1 MSTILSKFN
10 LFQLVTF
17 SIMIAN
23 RGAFFFLTWLSIPK
37 GPLFISY
44 VIGLYWWV
52 YTISMPFAGALVD
65 TSSKYKVSLLG
76 SIVTLIAI
84 AMLYLGHDNY
94 SELVILF
101 ISLILSVG
109 AMIFTVSS
117 ISYSAYLVG
126 KKKDL
131 VRSFKIR
138 SIVMSLTLF
147 VGPGL
152 GGVFLSFV
160 GERLMLVLLL
170 IFSVLA
176 ILMYI
181 KLPVD
186 YKANE
191 TKPLSFIGWYED
203 TKRGFTAVRKVP
215 TELNIA
221 LFMMLINFFI
231 TPYLNIAMPLLVVK
245 LYHFTSYELG
255 FLLALF
261 GAGVIFGSFVITL
274 IRFNNSMNFRLCL
287 SGVIILG
294 CSLVLSAFVSSRYTL
309 YFLVFIAGLGV
320 AQFNVIVT
328 SSRASAI
335 PDRYRSR
342 IEAFVL
348 FISQISIP
356 LGSSL
361 CGLLITWLGA
371 RYSVLIFGVVIIF
384 ASFLFY
390 KIPNIKGLLGQDIVE
405 DKEMPY
411 YELKYPDAFKNE

>member
-1 MSTILSKFN
+1 MT
-10 LFQLVTF
+10 
-17 SIMIAN
+17 AN
-23 RGAFFFLTWLSIPK
+23 RGAFFLLTWLSIPK

-44 VIGLYWWV
+44 VVGLYWWV

-65 TSSKYKVSLLG
+65 TSSKFKVSLLG
-76 SIVTLIAI
+76 SIVTLIAV

-94 SELVILF
+94 SELVIF
-101 ISLILSVG
+101 SISLMLSIG

-117 ISYSAYLVG
+117 ISYSAYLVD

-131 VRSFKIR
+131 VKFFKIR

-147 VGPGL
+147 VGPSL
-152 GGVFLSFV
+152 GGVFLSFS
-160 GERLMLVLLL
+160 GEGLMTILLL
-170 IFSVLA
+170 SFSAIA

-191 TKPLSFIGWYED
+191 TKSLSFIGWYED
-203 TKRGFTAVRKVP
+203 TKLGFAAVRKVP

-221 LFMMLINFFI
+221 LFMMLLNFFI

-245 LYHFTSYELG
+245 FYHFTSYELG

-274 IRFNNSMNFRLCL
+274 INLNSSMNFHLCL
-287 SGVIILG
+287 LGVIILG
-294 CSLVLSAFVSSRYTL
+294 CSLVLSAFASNSYVL
-309 YFLVFIAGLGV
+309 YFLVFIAGSGV
-320 AQFNVIVT
+320 AQFNVIVS

-371 RYSVLIFGVVIIF
+371 KNSVLIFGVVIIF
-384 ASFLFY
+384 ASFLFC
-390 KIPNIKGLLGQDIVE
+390 KIPNIKGLLGQKIVE
-405 DKEMPY
+405 DKAIPY
-411 YELKYPDAFKNE
+411 YKLKYPDAFPNE